1 MVEFAD
7 FNHGPK
13 ETPMTDTDMPLIELL
28 QKHDDGDFLR
38 AVTEAVLQTCV
49 DAPLDASDSW
59 RVRACDQVRSCVQP
73 RSCGLSCAAGL
84 YGDMQVRTSS
94 LTRARWRIVRND
106 GSPDPVS

>member
-1 MVEFAD
+1 MSAIQSG
-7 FNHGPK
+7 HYL
-13 ETPMTDTDMPLIELL
+13 THAMP
-28 QKHDDGDFLR
+28 GR
-38 AVTEAVLQTCV
+38 AVGPDVCGR
-49 DAPLDASDSW
+49 PLDASASW
-59 RVRACDQVRSCVQP
+59 RVRACDQVRSCVRP